1 MLRQG
6 GLHQV
11 MEDIFRGDERAV
23 EDGVRGGTVFTL
35 QVAPEAA
42 KMIRR
47 WRSARPADFETSLGR
62 EDVTPRA
69 SPTGSCHGESYPISV

>member
-47 WRSARPADFETSLGR
+47 WRSARPADFGTSLGR
-62 EDVTPRA
+62 DGVTPRG
-69 SPTGSCHGESYPISV
+69 SLMGSCHSESYPISV